1 MKRLFLVL
9 VSVLLLSSCAS
20 TNSEVKTYNDVSELD
35 GQRIGCMSGSIFD
48 AIIRETFKKSEVV
61 YFNSR
66 AELING
72 LKQNKIDAYLADEPI
87 AMLMCNENDDVTYL
101 KQPLGNSTFGICFSK
116 DNLTLQ
122 SEFNEFLS
130 SIEKNGTLELL
141 HDKWLSFNCLNE
153 KIAEYSL
160 SNEKGI
166 LNAITTPDAAPF
178 SFIDNNEW
186 QGLEVELLYMFCS
199 EYGYGLK
206 IDSSSFDALLS
217 AVASNKYDVAFN
229 GICITEERKK
239 SINFSNPICDADT
252 VAMIRKPISGQS
264 EHKDIITSIKDKI
277 YRNFINGDSYKLI
290 IKGMFT
296 TFSIS
301 FLSILFGTI
310 CGFIMYLLARR
321 FDGIVKTIIDR
332 VVNIVGGL
340 PSVIILMV
348 LFYIIFSKSSLS
360 GVAVSIIGFTIMFT
374 GSVYGLLKS
383 GISAIDNGQLEGA
396 LALGYS
402 QRKSLF
408 KFVLPQALKIVMPS
422 YKKEIVSLVKSSSI
436 VGYVTVQDITRVSD
450 IIRSKTYDAFLPLL
464 LTAII
469 YFVLAKILT
478 ELVEH
483 IQMKILPHEKT
494 AEEILKSLG
503 KL

>member
-1 MKRLFLVL
+1 MKRLLLIFVTAFLL
-9 VSVLLLSSCAS
+9 CSCAKQNKAEE
-20 TNSEVKTYNDVSELD
+20 TYTEVSQLD
-35 GQRIGCMSGSIFD
+35 GQIIGCMSGSIFD
-48 AIIRETFKKSEVV
+48 ATIRETFKKSEVV

-66 AELING
+66 AELLNG
-72 LKQNKIDAYLADEPI
+72 LKQNKIEAYIADEPV
-87 AMLMCNENDDVTYL
+87 AMLMCNENDDITYL
-101 KQPLGNSTFGICFSK
+101 KQPLTVSNFGICFSK
-116 DNLTLQ
+116 DNFILQ
-122 SEFNEFLS
+122 NEFNEFLS
-130 SIEKNGTLELL
+130 SIEANGTLKSLQ
-141 HDKWLSFNCLNE
+141 DKWISFDAMSKKVE
-153 KIAEYSL
+153 EYPNNNS
-160 SNEKGI
+160 KGTI
-166 LNAITTPDAAPF
+166 KAITTPDAAPF
-178 SFIDNNEW
+178 SFFKNNEW

-199 EYGYGLK
+199 EYGYNLK

-217 AVASNKYDVAFN
+217 AAASNKYDVAFN

-239 SINFSNPICDADT
+239 SVNFSNPIYKSDA
-252 VAMIRKPISGQS
+252 VAMIRKPSS
-264 EHKDIITSIKDKI
+264 NLTESKDIITSIKDKI
-277 YRNFINGDSYKLI
+277 YRNFINEGSYKLI

-296 TFSIS
+296 TLSIS

-310 CGFIMYLLARR
+310 NGFLMYLLARR
-321 FDGIVKTIIDR
+321 FDGVVKTILDKCVSI
-332 VVNIVGGL
+332 IGGL
-340 PSVIILMV
+340 PSVIVLMV
-348 LFYIIFSKSSLS
+348 LFYIVFSKSSLS

-383 GISAIDNGQLEGA
+383 GSSAIDKGQLEGA

-464 LTAII
+464 LTAAI
-469 YFVLAKILT
+469 YFVLAKLLT
-478 ELVEH
+478 DLVEY
-483 IQMKILPHEKT
+483 IQRRILPHEKT
-494 AEEILKSLG
+494 KEEILKSLG